1 MPGIAFLHTSDAH
14 IPTFAGL
21 MEKLAPE
28 LGVHH
33 LVDAPLLAD
42 TMAVGEVTEEILRRM
57 EGRLSEASAT
67 GAGLIVCTCSTLGG
81 AAEELGQASGLPVLR
96 IDRAMAERAVDLG
109 SPILV
114 AACVASTVGPTG
126 ALLAQVADERGKT
139 PVIETVVLEG
149 AWERFEAGDLEGYYN
164 TIAEGLRAAVDGT
177 GGGPA
182 VVVLAQASMAPAA
195 ERCRDI
201 DVPVLSSPEM
211 GVRCAIDLLAA
222 G

>member
-14 IPTFAGL
+14 VATFAGL

-33 LVDAPLLAD
+33 LVDAALLAD
-42 TMAVGEVTEEILRRM
+42 TMAAGEVTEEILGHLA
-57 EGRLSEASAT
+57 GRLEEAAGT
-67 GAGLIVCTCSTLGG
+67 GAGLTVCTCSTIGG
-81 AAEELGQASGLPVLR
+81 AAERAGRASGLPVLR

-109 SPILV
+109 SPILLS
-114 AACVASTVGPTG
+114 ACVDSTVGPTG

-139 PVIETVVLEG
+139 PAIETVVIEG
-149 AWERFEAGDLEGYYN
+149 AWDRFQAGDLEGYYDA
-164 TIAEGLRAAVDGT
+164 IAVGLRASV
-177 GGGPA
+177 GGAA

-195 ERCRDI
+195 ERCRDLGI
-201 DVPVLSSPEM
+201 PVLSSPEM